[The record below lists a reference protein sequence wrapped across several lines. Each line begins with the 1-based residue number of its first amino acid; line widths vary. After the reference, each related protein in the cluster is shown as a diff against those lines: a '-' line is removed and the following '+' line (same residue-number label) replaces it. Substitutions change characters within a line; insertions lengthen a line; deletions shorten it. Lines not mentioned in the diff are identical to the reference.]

1 MSIETLVVAAVAL
14 VVILIVAA
22 WLSSTRQQSRKRQRS
37 EQLRERFGP
46 EYERTLAEKGDTR
59 RAENEL
65 TARQKR
71 VSQLHIHALA
81 AEEGQHFAEEWQ
93 AVQMGFV
100 DDPSIAVRDAE
111 DLVGRVM
118 DARGYPEG
126 DFEQRFADVSVDHP
140 TTLGQYRAAHEITL
154 RHADGQASTEDLRQV
169 MLSDHTMFTELLDA
183 PATVEVV
190 PAVEVAPVEA
200 VPDAEVAPVEAVP
213 VTDVPA
219 AAAV

>member
-1 MSIETLVVAAVAL
+1 MSTEALIVAAVAV

-22 WLSSTRQQSRKRQRS
+22 WLSSTRQQSQKRQRS

-59 RAENEL
+59 QAEKEL

-71 VSQLHIHALA
+71 VSQLNIHPLA
-81 AEEGQHFAEEWQ
+81 AEEGQHFNDEWQ

-100 DDPSIAVRDAE
+100 DDPSIAVRDA
-111 DLVGRVM
+111 DALVGRVM

-140 TTLGQYRAAHEITL
+140 AALGQYRAAHEITL
-154 RHADGQASTEDLRQV
+154 RHAQGQASTEDLRQA
-169 MLSDHTMFTELLDA
+169 MLNDHTLFTELLDA
-183 PATVEVV
+183 PAAVEIVPDTEVPVVEVV
-190 PAVEVAPVEA
+190 PDTEVPVEA
-200 VPDAEVAPVEAVP
+200 SV
-213 VTDVPA
+213 
-219 AAAV
+219 